1 MAKETPVRIALPERE
16 HGPLRAILLR
26 IVVAL
31 LCIVATAMIVYF
43 ERDGYRDLDRRVD
56 SLLDAFYYATV
67 TLSTTGYGDITPDSP
82 AARLTNIIVITPLR
96 FLFLIVL
103 VGTTIEVLTE
113 RSRQQFRYAR
123 WRRRVKKH
131 TVVIGYGMKGRSAVK
146 ALLDQGAKAESI
158 VVVDQNGTMVKAATG
173 DGCVGVVGDARREEV
188 LRQASVATAERVIV
202 AADRDDTS
210 VLVTLTARRL
220 SPRATIVAAAK
231 EEQNI
236 GVLRQGGADVVIP
249 TAESAGRLLG
259 LSTIAP
265 HAGEVLEDLLEPVA
279 GLQISE
285 RDVRPEDVGLAPAR
299 LTAQGEI
306 VLTVIRRGVAHRF
319 DSGGV
324 KVFQPGDRIVVIR
337 ATDAARAQQAAD
349 AERQEQG
356 RRGRRDRSAPRGVEP
371 RRGPSRYRGDDS
383 DEPDAQDE
391 SGLADPDGE
400 YESEATEPDGR
411 AARRSRRASPRDDE
425 G

>member
-1 MAKETPVRIALPERE
+1 VSKELPVRLALPERE
-16 HGPLRAILLR
+16 HGPLRAIVVRIGIALAC
-26 IVVAL
+26 IVVT
-31 LCIVATAMIVYF
+31 ATIVYI
-43 ERDGYRDLDRRVD
+43 ERDGYRDLDGQVD
-56 SLLDAFYYATV
+56 SWLDAFYYATV
-67 TLSTTGYGDITPDSP
+67 TLSTTGYGDITPESSS
-82 AARLTNIIVITPLR
+82 ARLTNIIVVTPLR

-131 TVVIGYGMKGRSAVK
+131 TVVIGYGMKGRSAVA
-146 ALLDQGAKAESI
+146 ALIDQGCPAESI
-158 VVVDQNGTMVKAATG
+158 VVVDNDGAMIQVATS

-188 LRQASVATAERVIV
+188 LVRAAVPGAQRVIV

-220 SPRATIVAAAK
+220 APHATIVAAAR

-265 HAGEVLEDLLEPVA
+265 AAGELLEDLLEPVA

-285 RDVRPEDVGLAPAR
+285 RVVRPEDVGLAPSR
-299 LTAQGEI
+299 LSAQGEI
-306 VLTVIRRGVAHRF
+306 VLTVIRHGVAHRF

-337 ATDAARAQQAAD
+337 GTQGTATG
-349 AERQEQG
+349 AEG
-356 RRGRRDRSAPRGVEP
+356 RRESSASARSAVPP
-371 RRGPSRYRGDDS
+371 LPA
-383 DEPDAQDE
+383 PDPTNGA
-391 SGLADPDGE
+391 P
-400 YESEATEPDGR
+400 
-411 AARRSRRASPRDDE
+411 
-425 G
+425 